1 MEVRPVD
8 VGDRQALLEFAS
20 RVPEGDR
27 SFIDRNLLSQIAV
40 ASWTQAVPERRLVAV
55 DDDGTVAGIV
65 TVVPGVGWTS
75 HVGDIRLIVLPQFR
89 GQGIGRRLA
98 AAGQELA
105 ESLGMAKL
113 MVEITREQRRRLAM
127 FAAFGFAEEA
137 RLRRARPRRRRFVP
151 GPGVAQPLARRIAWI
166 VNRPLCC
173 PPLFGSPLSEDDAV
187 ELAEVLKALA
197 DPARLRVMSLIASSP
212 GGEVCA
218 CDLAGPWGVRSRR

>member
-1 MEVRPVD
+1 MEIRPVD
-8 VGDRQALLEFAS
+8 IGDRQALVDFAS

-27 SFIDRNLLSQIAV
+27 SFSDRNLLSQIAI

-75 HVGDIRLIVLPQFR
+75 HVGDFRLIVLPQFR

-113 MVEITREQRRRLAM
+113 MVEITASNGGGLAM

-137 RLRRARPRRRRFVP
+137 RLGGHVRD
-151 GPGVAQPLARRIAWI
+151 
-166 VNRPLCC
+166 
-173 PPLFGSPLSEDDAV
+173 GSGEYQDLLLLSRWLD
-187 ELAEVLKALA
+187 
-197 DPARLRVMSLIASSP
+197 
-212 GGEVCA
+212 G
-218 CDLAGPWGVRSRR
+218 SRGS